1 MSLMPMIEFARKRPA
16 LLLAGGAVPLAL
28 AAAAVALNKAP
39 EKAAAPKPLPLVSV
53 APAVAR
59 DLPVKLSAQG
69 HLVALTQVDVRPQA
83 TGTIRAIHFKEGD
96 EVKAGQLMFTL
107 DASDVAA
114 QLAKA
119 QATAAQVQA
128 QLDEAQRDLVRTQQL
143 AKAQFYSPS
152 SVDAAEGRV
161 ATLRAQHRAMLA
173 DIENSRVLVDR
184 TRILAP
190 MAGLTGALSVHPGSL
205 AQPGAAS
212 PLVNVAQMD
221 PIGVEFTLPE
231 ANLPALLAARD
242 AGKVQLSIAAAYGTP
257 VQGKLVFVNNTVN
270 ADTGTISLK
279 AAFPNPRKAL
289 WPGAYVKV
297 QLTAGVSPGAV
308 TLAPQSILDSPGG
321 RFVFVLDAP
330 AGKVVARPVTLLRI
344 QEQLAVVEGLA
355 NGEQVV
361 TEGQLGLKTGAAVRV
376 AAAAP
381 AASAG
386 AAP

>member
-1 MSLMPMIEFARKRPA
+1 MIKFARNRPVLMLTGC
-16 LLLAGGAVPLAL
+16 LLLLLTLG
-28 AAAAVALNKAP
+28 AAAVALNKAP
-39 EKAAAPKPLPLVSV
+39 NKAAAAPKALPLVSV
-53 APAVAR
+53 SPAVAR

-96 EVKAGQLMFTL
+96 EVKAGQLMFTI

-114 QLAKA
+114 QLVKS
-119 QATAAQVQA
+119 QASAAQVKA

-152 SVDAAEGRV
+152 SVDAAEGKV
-161 ATLRAQHRAMLA
+161 ETLRAQYRAMLA
-173 DIENSRVLVDR
+173 DIDSSRVMVDR
-184 TRILAP
+184 TRVVAP

-205 AQPGAAS
+205 AQPGATA

-221 PIGVEFTLPE
+221 PVGVEFTLPE
-231 ANLPALLAARD
+231 ANLQALLAARE
-242 AGKVQLSIAAAYGTP
+242 AGKVHVAIDVQDGPP

-279 AAFPNPRKAL
+279 AAFPNPRKSF

-297 QLTAGVSPGAV
+297 QVTAGVSPGAV
-308 TLAPQSILDSPGG
+308 TLAPQSILDGPNG
-321 RFVFVLDAP
+321 RLVFVLDAP
-330 AGKVVARPVTLLRI
+330 TAKVTARPVTLLRI
-344 QEQLAVVEGLA
+344 QEQLAIVEGLA

-361 TEGQLGLKTGAAVRV
+361 TEGQQGLKTGMAVRV
-376 AAAAP
+376 AT
-381 AASAG
+381 AASAPS
-386 AAP
+386 AEATK